1 MKSRFTEFI
10 SAAALTL
17 LFSGVALAAETTTD
31 FKVTGMYCGACQTK
45 IQQALNKTDGV
56 KSANVD
62 LNSGSA
68 TVTFDDAKVKPEQ
81 IIKIIEKEGYKAERQ
96 QQKTK

>member
-1 MKSRFTEFI
+1 MKSGLAKLLSTF
-10 SAAALTL
+10 ALAL
-17 LFSGVALAAETTTD
+17 LLVGTALAADQTAK
-31 FKVTGMYCGACQTK
+31 FKVTGMYCDACQTK
-45 IQQALNKTDGV
+45 IQHALAKTNGV

-81 IIKIIEKEGYKAERQ
+81 IIKIIEKEGYKAEL
-96 QQKTK
+96 QKKT

>member
-1 MKSRFTEFI
+1 MKSRFVRICSTFI
-10 SAAALTL
+10 LGLMLAGT
-17 LFSGVALAAETTTD
+17 ALAADQTTK
-31 FKVTGMYCGACQTK
+31 FKVTGMYCDACQTK

-56 KSANVD
+56 KSAKVD

-81 IIKIIEKEGYKAERQ
+81 IIKIIEKEGYKAQVE
-96 QQKTK
+96 KKS